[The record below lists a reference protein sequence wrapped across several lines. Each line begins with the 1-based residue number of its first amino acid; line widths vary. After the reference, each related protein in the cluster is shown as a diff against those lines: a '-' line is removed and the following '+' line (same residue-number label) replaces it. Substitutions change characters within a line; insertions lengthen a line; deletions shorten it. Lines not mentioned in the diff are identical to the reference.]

1 MEHGGGVLG
10 AGSEPAAKAG
20 RFSLLALEA
29 QAQAAFDYV
38 QTHAVEYGRLYG
50 VYEMRK
56 DTRDLSMSIAFQD
69 AEGSSAK
76 EREINAQTDEKYRNT
91 MEQLQED
98 ISKFKELQT
107 RINLAHA
114 KIEVWR
120 TEQANNRRGVT

>member
-1 MEHGGGVLG
+1 MIV
-10 AGSEPAAKAG
+10 S
-20 RFSLLALEA
+20 EA